1 MTKGRNFVAPD
12 AAGVSEQGATGLH
25 SSAMSTPPIVQLQRV
40 AVRYGRVPVLNEVDL
55 AVPAGEAVG
64 VVGPN
69 GSGKSTLLR
78 VLATLL
84 RPTDGT
90 VSVFGT
96 EMGQETAFAIRR
108 RIALIGHQ
116 PALYPQ
122 LTLRENL
129 VFVARLSGHTQ
140 ERVDEML
147 GLVGLGGAKHRRAE
161 QSSHG
166 MQRRVEFAR
175 VILTKPDL
183 LLLDEA
189 HAGLDREA
197 GQLVDAV
204 VDNVRSRGGSAV
216 FVSHELDR
224 MMPLVQSTYELVGG
238 RVVAGGRR

>member
-1 MTKGRNFVAPD
+1 MFGRNQVANPVASVSVED
-12 AAGVSEQGATGLH
+12 ASGVH
-25 SSAMSTPPIVQLQRV
+25 SSAMSDSPVVRLKDV
-40 AVRYGRVPVLNEVDL
+40 AVRYGRVPVLKSVEL
-55 AVPAGEAVG
+55 EVPAGEATG
-64 VVGPN
+64 IVGPN

-84 RPTDGT
+84 RPTEGS
-90 VSVFGT
+90 VAVFGS
-96 EMGQETAFAIRR
+96 EMGRETAFSIRR

-129 VFVARLSGHTQ
+129 VFVSRLSGHSE

-147 GLVGLGGAKHRRAE
+147 DLVGLAGAKHRRAE

-204 VDNVRSRGGSAV
+204 VEHVRARGGAAV

-224 MMPLVQSTYELVGG
+224 MLPLVQSTYELVGG
-238 RVVAGGRR
+238 AVVPGGSR

>member
-1 MTKGRNFVAPD
+1 MVELRG
-12 AAGVSEQGATGLH
+12 
-25 SSAMSTPPIVQLQRV
+25 V
-40 AVRYGRVPVLNEVDL
+40 AVRYGRVPVLNRVDL
-55 AVPAGEAVG
+55 QVRGGEAVG
-64 VVGPN
+64 IVGPN

-84 RPTDGT
+84 RPTDGS
-90 VSVFGT
+90 VEVFGKA
-96 EMGQETAFAIRR
+96 MGNETAFAIRR

-122 LTLRENL
+122 LTLLENL
-129 VFVARLSGHTQ
+129 SFVARLSGHTE
-140 ERVDEML
+140 ERVEEML
-147 GLVGLGGAKHRRAE
+147 DIVGLGAAKHRRAE

-204 VDNVRSRGGSAV
+204 VDNVRSRGGAAV

-224 MMPLVQSTYELVGG
+224 MLPLVQTTYELVGG
-238 RVVAGGRR
+238 TVVAGESS

>member
-1 MTKGRNFVAPD
+1 MVELRG
-12 AAGVSEQGATGLH
+12 
-25 SSAMSTPPIVQLQRV
+25 V
-40 AVRYGRVPVLNEVDL
+40 AVRYGRVPVLNRVDL
-55 AVPAGEAVG
+55 QVHGGEAVG
-64 VVGPN
+64 IVGPN

-84 RPTDGT
+84 RPTEGS
-90 VSVFGT
+90 VEVFGT
-96 EMGQETAFAIRR
+96 AMGNETAFAIRR

-122 LTLRENL
+122 LTLLENL
-129 VFVARLSGHTQ
+129 SFVARLSGHTE
-140 ERVDEML
+140 ERVEEML
-147 GLVGLGGAKHRRAE
+147 DIVGLGAAKHRRAE

-204 VDNVRSRGGSAV
+204 VDNVRSRGGAAV

-224 MMPLVQSTYELVGG
+224 MLPLVQSTYQLVGG
-238 RVVAGGRR
+238 TVVAGEPS